1 MNIHNKLILSITCVC
16 SLIAGCNSTVKLP
29 EVQPVVNTQPV
40 EIIKSPRDDRA
51 YQYLQLNNQLKV
63 LLVSDP
69 NSEQSIAS
77 LSVGVGS
84 YHNPKSQPGLAHFVE
99 HMLFLGSKKYPE
111 PSGYFNFIETKGGS
125 SNAYTAKDH
134 TNYYFSIPNEHYQ
147 GALDRFSDYFKN
159 PLFAPVYVDK
169 ERTAVDNE
177 WSKRKSHDGVILQ
190 RVRAH
195 TGNPQH
201 PSSQISVGNLQTLT
215 DKPNSKLLDEAIAF
229 YKKHYSANQM
239 NLVLAGP
246 QNLAELAQLAKQH
259 FADINNNQAQT
270 QEISIPGITADNL
283 NQHIYYQPQQTHKL
297 LFIEFALQDNSD
309 DWQYQANRYLS
320 YILSSEEPG
329 TLGEYLRKQNL
340 AISSSVQ
347 FAPDYYGKDGFVQI
361 HVSLTD
367 SGVNKVDQ
375 IIAATLSYINLIR
388 TQGINQQYYQE
399 LAAMAMDE
407 FNNNAK
413 GNLMHTAV
421 NLSAAMF
428 DVPPQNLLNRSSVF
442 AEFNPSKI
450 EQVLAQMTVENMR
463 VWHVYPQVTVEQSIP
478 HYDGKYAVKQ
488 ISAQEQADWLNAS
501 ENIAMQLPKTN
512 ELFDTQE
519 DLGIATELTQPTQI
533 YHQDG
538 IEAWLSHSRK
548 FQHNQGWME
557 LIINTD
563 VGDWDGQ
570 YKVASRVFLNMF
582 EQHLIALR
590 DKASRAG
597 IDIHIQPYWGGSMR
611 FKIQGKSAKHLLL
624 AEQLLQALVNY
635 QPSKQEFNQALTK
648 YQEQLA
654 NKALDT
660 PAQQAQRL
668 LTQLVYTALTD
679 DQLLQA
685 SKYVNLAVVNKFK
698 QQLLNRNKVLIFA
711 FGAYRQHELL
721 SAIDTYSQIL
731 PAERKRID
739 RYKKPLMPIH
749 AGEQLNFSHKV
760 KHTDHA
766 VLDAFI
772 APRASLKDSLSLKV
786 LNNFY
791 HSAFFAELR
800 TEEQLGYQVSSMAF
814 DYQLKPIFAMLVQSN
829 NTNYKALKKRM
840 DKFRKDFASKI
851 NQLTQAEFEQ
861 ARDGLLSHYQ
871 QAPNNLYEE
880 AGQYVY
886 DFFDN
891 QTQFDS
897 KKRSIELLQQ
907 LTLQD
912 IQQQYRNMIVG
923 NKQMELLIQLRGS
936 KSL

>member
-1 MNIHNKLILSITCVC
+1 MTLHNKLIITITCLC
-16 SLIAGCNSTVKLP
+16 SLIVGCNSTNKVAEIK
-29 EVQPVVNTQPV
+29 PVINNKPV
-40 EIIKSPRDDRA
+40 EIVKSPRDDRE
-51 YQYLQLNNQLKV
+51 YQYLVLNNQLKV
-63 LLVSDP
+63 LLISDP
-69 NSEQSIAS
+69 QTEQSVAS
-77 LSVGVGS
+77 LAVGVGS

-99 HMLFLGSKKYPE
+99 HMLFLGSEKYPE

-147 GALDRFSDYFKN
+147 GALDRFADYFIS
-159 PLFAPVYVDK
+159 PLFDPVYVDK

-177 WSKRKSHDGVILQ
+177 WTRRKSHDGVIIQ
-190 RVRAH
+190 RVRGH
-195 TGNPQH
+195 TGNPEH
-201 PSSQISVGNLQTLT
+201 PLSQISVGNLQTLT
-215 DKPNSKLLDEAIAF
+215 DKADSKLLDEAVGF

-246 QNLAELAQLAKQH
+246 QNLAELARLANEY
-259 FADINNNQAQT
+259 FAAIKNT
-270 QEISIPGITADNL
+270 QVKTDKISVPGITADTL

-297 LFIEFALQDNSD
+297 LFIEFALKDNSA

-367 SGVNKVDQ
+367 EGINKTDQ
-375 IIAATLSYINLIR
+375 IIAATLSYINLIKQ
-388 TQGINQQYYQE
+388 QGVSEQYYQE
-399 LAAMAMDE
+399 LAAMAVDE
-407 FNNNAK
+407 FNNGAK
-413 GNLMHTAV
+413 GNLMHSAT
-421 NLSAAMF
+421 NLSAALF
-428 DVPPQNLLNRSSVF
+428 DTPAENLLNRAAVF
-442 AEFNPSKI
+442 ADFNADKI
-450 EQVLAQMTVENMR
+450 NQVLAQMSVKNMR
-463 VWHVYPQVTVEQSIP
+463 VWHVYPQVEVNQPID
-478 HYDGKYAVKQ
+478 HYNGQYAVKA
-488 ISAQEQADWLNAS
+488 ITADEQNKWQNAS
-501 ENIAMQLPKTN
+501 QNIAMQLPKTN
-512 ELFDTQE
+512 ELFDTQK
-519 DLGIATELTQPTQI
+519 DLGITVELTKPTQV

-538 IEAWLSHSRK
+538 IEAWLSHSPNY
-548 FQHNQGWME
+548 QHNQGWLE

-582 EQHLIALR
+582 EQDLIALR
-590 DKASRAG
+590 DKAARAG
-597 IDIHIQPYWGGSMR
+597 INIYIEPYWGGSMR

-624 AEQLLQALVNY
+624 AQQLLQALVDFK
-635 QPSKQEFNQALTK
+635 PTKQEFEQALTK
-648 YQEQLA
+648 YQEELA

-660 PAQQAQRL
+660 PAEQAQRL
-668 LTQLVYTALTD
+668 LTQLMYTALTD

-711 FGAYRQHELL
+711 YGAYRQHELL
-721 SAIDTYSQIL
+721 SAINTYASIL

-739 RYKKPLMPIH
+739 RYKKPLMDIH
-749 AGEQLNFSHKV
+749 AGEQLNFAHKV

-772 APRASLKDSLSLKV
+772 APRESLKDSLSLKV

-791 HSAFFAELR
+791 HSEFFAQLR

-829 NTNYKALKKRM
+829 NTDYKALKKRM
-840 DKFRKDFASKI
+840 DTFRKDFAVKVS
-851 NQLTQAEFEQ
+851 QLTQAEFEQ
-861 ARDGLLSHYQ
+861 ARDGLLSYYQ
-871 QAPNNLYEE
+871 QAPNNLYDE
-880 AGQYVY
+880 AGSYIY

-897 KKRSIELLQQ
+897 KERSIELLQQ

-912 IQQQYRNMIVG
+912 IQQQYQNMIVG
-923 NKQMELLIQLRGS
+923 KKHMELLIQLRGS
-936 KSL
+936 Q